1 MGISRDSRHKRS
13 ATGAKR
19 AQFRKK
25 RKFELG
31 RQAANTKI
39 GPKRIH
45 SVRTRGGNQKFR
57 ALRIET
63 GNFSWASEGVSRK
76 TRIANVA
83 YHPSNNE
90 LVRTNT
96 LTKSAVVQID
106 ATPFRQWY
114 ENHYGAT
121 LGKKKN
127 QPAETT
133 EVKRSRKVERKL
145 AARSGAAAIEP
156 AVDSQFGAGRLYA
169 VISSR
174 PGQSGRCDGYIL
186 EGEELAFYLRRL
198 TAKK

>member
-63 GNFSWASEGVSRK
+63 GNFSWGSEGISRK
-76 TRIANVA
+76 
-83 YHPSNNE
+83 PE
-90 LVRTNT
+90 LLVSSTIHLITNWLEPT
-96 LTKSAVVQID
+96 L
-106 ATPFRQWY
+106 
-114 ENHYGAT
+114 
-121 LGKKKN
+121 
-127 QPAETT
+127 
-133 EVKRSRKVERKL
+133 
-145 AARSGAAAIEP
+145 
-156 AVDSQFGAGRLYA
+156 
-169 VISSR
+169 
-174 PGQSGRCDGYIL
+174 
-186 EGEELAFYLRRL
+186 
-198 TAKK
+198 